1 MDLRHLRAFAAVADS
16 RSFSK
21 AARHLQ
27 IAQPPLSRHIR
38 QLENEL
44 GVKLFLRTTTGVELT
59 REGAQLL
66 EKART
71 VLAEAGG
78 FIDLA
83 ARLKTGATSTV
94 RVGMARGLGE
104 IVNRIRV
111 HLLDRH
117 PEFSIEGLDIPSS
130 RQYDALRLGTIDVG
144 VLRHVDDR
152 PGIESEPLF
161 EERFVVVV
169 SEHHP
174 LAKRKSLR
182 LKQLASEPLLIHD
195 RDWAALAHDK
205 ILALYGAAGVV
216 PGVVTLHAEP
226 GDQASMLAVASGE
239 GVCLALRSPLSRSF
253 VSVSGVSIV
262 SLDEPDAVLQVQ
274 VAWRKGDASRRIQQF
289 LQAAREV
296 FPARGGDA
304 RPATG
309 TRASRD

>member
-21 AARHLQ
+21 AARQLR

-38 QLENEL
+38 QLENEI

-59 REGAQLL
+59 REGAVLL

-78 FIDLA
+78 FVDLA
-83 ARLKTGATSTV
+83 GRMKTGTTSTV

-104 IVNRIRV
+104 AVNRIRV
-111 HLLDRH
+111 HLLDQH
-117 PEFSIEGLDIPSS
+117 PELSIEGLDIPSS
-130 RQYDALRLGTIDVG
+130 RQYDALRHGTIDVG

-161 EERFVVVV
+161 EERFVVVL

-174 LAKRKSLR
+174 FAKRKSLR
-182 LKQLASEPLLIHD
+182 LKQLAREPLLIHD
-195 RDWAALAHDK
+195 REWAALAHDK
-205 ILALYGAAGVV
+205 ILALYGAAGVA

-226 GDQASMLAVASGE
+226 GNQASMLAVASGE
-239 GVCLALRSPLSRSF
+239 GICLALKSPLSRSY
-253 VSVSGVSIV
+253 VSVSGVAIV
-262 SLDEPDAVLQVQ
+262 ALDEPDAVLQVQ
-274 VAWRKGDASRRIQQF
+274 VAWRQGEASQTIQQL
-289 LQAAREV
+289 LQTAREV
-296 FPARGGDA
+296 FAVGRG
-304 RPATG
+304 
-309 TRASRD
+309 